1 MQEARKEKIN
11 LHIWSKKEIENYLII
26 PEAILRFIS
35 NRHTKGNPNLIEINN
50 KIEEI
55 LINMKDDIVDNYSN
69 EIRIKNKSSSISTW
83 NKEARKIVS
92 SYWISTSSKLS
103 IAPGKELM

>member
-1 MQEARKEKIN
+1 
-11 LHIWSKKEIENYLII
+11 
-26 PEAILRFIS
+26 
-35 NRHTKGNPNLIEINN
+35 
-50 KIEEI
+50 
-55 LINMKDDIVDNYSN
+55 MKDDIVDNYSN

-103 IAPGKELM
+103 IAPGKELMWILSDWSKDEFWVSFNAIQIAKILEQSEVDKELVAIVTSIEKRRIFA